1 MIYDYY
7 FTIVLITVLII
18 LLGFVAPALGLTTA
32 IIWMSY
38 GLIRLII
45 QLAKDKNVS

>member
-7 FTIVLITVLII
+7 FTIVLITILII
-18 LLGFVAPALGLTTA
+18 LLGFVAPAIGLTIA

-38 GLIRLII
+38 GIIRLVI
-45 QLAKDKNVS
+45 QMAKNKNVR